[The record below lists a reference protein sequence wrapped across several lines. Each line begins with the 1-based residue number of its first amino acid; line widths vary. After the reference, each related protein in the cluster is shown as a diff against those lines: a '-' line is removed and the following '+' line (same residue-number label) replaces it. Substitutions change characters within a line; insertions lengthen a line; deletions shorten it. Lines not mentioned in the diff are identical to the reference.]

1 MEIPFKKLQTEL
13 EKNLSFWLE
22 NSIEKDS
29 KKIYSAV
36 SINGIPDASSPLGSM
51 YLSRIVYGASIATK
65 MLKIDDYRV
74 LADISFEQLQEM
86 QHPKGGYYW
95 ARDNSGTFLHDAE
108 NNCMAQ
114 AFILYGLATYATINP
129 SEELDISI
137 EKQLTFIKNTLY
149 DTKNGGYI
157 DGFNSNWVLGENP
170 TKSLGTHL
178 HLLEAFVK
186 LYEYQ
191 KNEDLVILIEE
202 LINIILTYF
211 ITNDTYDCLHRLTLN
226 WDLLPNEVWAGH
238 NAEVS
243 WILCNSAKAIQN
255 KKLISECNDVA
266 IKMMQQVILKAWDSK
281 NQGVFNVLMNGSPTE
296 KVKIWWPQ
304 AETILGLLNC
314 YSITKDKSY
323 KNRAIELIN
332 YISNNFIAPNGE
344 WYTEI
349 WNTRKPNTSL
359 PIIHFWK
366 SMYHTIRYYAII
378 NEIADS

>member
-1 MEIPFKKLQTEL
+1 M
-13 EKNLSFWLE
+13 S
-22 NSIEKDS
+22 
-29 KKIYSAV
+29 
-36 SINGIPDASSPLGSM
+36 
-51 YLSRIVYGASIATK
+51 
-65 MLKIDDYRV
+65 
-74 LADISFEQLQEM
+74 
-86 QHPKGGYYW
+86 
-95 ARDNSGTFLHDAE
+95 
-108 NNCMAQ
+108 
-114 AFILYGLATYATINP
+114 
-129 SEELDISI
+129 LDISI

-266 IKMMQQVILKAWDSK
+266 IKMMQQVILNAWDSK
-281 NQGVFNVLMNGSPTE
+281 NQGDFNILMNGSPTE

-314 YSITKDKSY
+314 YSITKDESY

-378 NEIADS
+378 NKIADS